1 MSKMGIQVVP
11 ALTVFQTLPEPT
23 ATYQVL
29 GCIGCAYSDL
39 GFHQK
44 GIPII
49 EKAIEIDATN
59 AQAFAALGAAK
70 IVNLDIESGVAD
82 LEHAIDLSPVNAG
95 SALWKT
101 VLSIGQAV
109 LGKYD
114 VALEMAQQACKD
126 DPIYYPGYIAM
137 ALVLTLQGRKE
148 EAQIAMEEAQRIL
161 PDLDRTKVGNFMGAW
176 AEQSLTEAGIEIPD
190 SESE

>member
-1 MSKMGIQVVP
+1 
-11 ALTVFQTLPEPT
+11 
-23 ATYQVL
+23 
-29 GCIGCAYSDL
+29 
-39 GFHQK
+39 
-44 GIPII
+44 
-49 EKAIEIDATN
+49 
-59 AQAFAALGAAK
+59 
-70 IVNLDIESGVAD
+70 VAD
-82 LEHAIDLSPVNAG
+82 LEHAIDLSPVNAA

-126 DPIYYPGYIAM
+126 DPIYNPGYIAM

-161 PDLDRTKVGNFMGAW
+161 PDLDRTKVETSW
-176 AEQSLTEAGIEIPD
+176 APGRSNLSRKLALKFQIRNLNSGHIRPLPLDTCH
-190 SESE
+190 

>member
-1 MSKMGIQVVP
+1 M
-11 ALTVFQTLPEPT
+11 
-23 ATYQVL
+23 
-29 GCIGCAYSDL
+29 
-39 GFHQK
+39 
-44 GIPII
+44 
-49 EKAIEIDATN
+49 N
-59 AQAFAALGAAK
+59 AA
-70 IVNLDIESGVAD
+70 
-82 LEHAIDLSPVNAG
+82 